1 MMKTPKGKQSQPVD
15 RYEREAEA
23 RALEHLDCDLG
34 MNYDVGFGSLL
45 DDTAAGDIARTRH
58 DHRISEE

>member
-1 MMKTPKGKQSQPVD
+1 MKTTHDQHSQRVEKD
-15 RYEREAEA
+15 EREADA
-23 RALEHLDCDLG
+23 RALEHFDRDLG